1 MENKANSNQNER
13 KMVTKRIGM
22 MIQTIRVWTWSK
34 MNKHVSGRMGQ
45 TLDSTLTFWP
55 FSNISESESRSVT
68 SDSLR
73 PHGLCSSWNSPGQN
87 TGVGSCSLLQESFP
101 TQGSNPGL
109 PHCRWILHQLSHQG
123 YILSLSQYLHHNN
136 PFLILFFLLPIW
148 KLKLMLRWLL
158 LHFPQ
163 SKPSLNDVRWFPFSQ
178 HRILLSWIIED
189 VIGV

>member
-22 MIQTIRVWTWSK
+22 MIQTIRVGTWSK

-73 PHGLCSSWNSPGQN
+73 PRGLCSPWNSPGQD
-87 TGVGSCSLLQESFP
+87 TGVGSCSLLQGFFP
-101 TQGSNPGL
+101 TQGSNLGL
-109 PHCRWILHQLSHQG
+109 PHCRWILYHLEPPG
-123 YILSLSQYLHHNN
+123 KPPNFICVNLNKMV
-136 PFLILFFLLPIW
+136 IW
-148 KLKLMLRWLL
+148 FIYPLG
-158 LHFPQ
+158 HIP
-163 SKPSLNDVRWFPFSQ
+163 
-178 HRILLSWIIED
+178 
-189 VIGV
+189 